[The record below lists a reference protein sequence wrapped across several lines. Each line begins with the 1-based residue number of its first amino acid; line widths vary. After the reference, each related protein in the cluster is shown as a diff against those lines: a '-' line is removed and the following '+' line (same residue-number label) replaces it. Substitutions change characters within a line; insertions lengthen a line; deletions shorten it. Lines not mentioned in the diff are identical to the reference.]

1 MYSNIQNIPKPN
13 FTVLEDIFPL
23 QNVPENNYGEMGPYN
38 SNRIIPSYDDVVP
51 PPPAAQFINQLEM
64 EYPGQTQVNGV
75 LLPRSTNFEAVSR
88 QQIEPSVQY
97 GQFTVPPGF
106 AGGLPYLKNAIKNDR
121 SVVMNPYG
129 EIAPA
134 VPVNAQLEK
143 PLSRYPMYPTAPMDL
158 QKYNYSNTNLEP
170 FRYNNNMIK
179 NKNPINEI
187 KIVMNCGDVYDHLQ
201 NCDGCRKRFACEK
214 KTYLVIIIMLV
225 IVFATIIYL
234 LQRK

>member
-1 MYSNIQNIPKPN
+1 MYSTTQNMNKAN

-23 QNVPENNYGEMGPYN
+23 QNVPENNYGEMGQYN

-64 EYPGQTQVNGV
+64 QYPGQKEVNGIF
-75 LLPRSTNFEAVSR
+75 LPRSTNFEAVSR
-88 QQIEPSVQY
+88 QQIEPTIQY

-106 AGGLPYLKNAIKNDR
+106 AGGLPYLKNAIQNDR

-129 EIAPA
+129 NIAPA
-134 VPVNAQLEK
+134 VPVSPQLEK
-143 PLSRYPMYPTAPMDL
+143 PLSTYPIYPTAPMDINTYPYL
-158 QKYNYSNTNLEP
+158 NNTNLEK
-170 FRYNNNMIK
+170 FRYNN
-179 NKNPINEI
+179 KNPVNEV
-187 KIVMNCGDVYDHLQ
+187 KIIMNCGDIYDHLQ
-201 NCDGCRKRFACEK
+201 KCEGCRKRFSCEK

-225 IVFATIIYL
+225 IVFSTIIFL

>member
-23 QNVPENNYGEMGPYN
+23 QNVPENPNYGEMGQYN

-64 EYPGQTQVNGV
+64 QYPGQKEVNGV
-75 LLPRSTNFEAVSR
+75 YLPRSTNFEAVSR
-88 QQIEPSVQY
+88 QQIEPIVQF

-106 AGGLPYLKNAIKNDR
+106 AGGLPYLKNAIQNDR

-129 EIAPA
+129 DIAPA

-143 PLSRYPMYPTAPMDL
+143 PLSKYPIYPTAQMDIKPYPYL
-158 QKYNYSNTNLEP
+158 NNNNIEQ
-170 FRYNNNMIK
+170 FRYNS
-179 NKNPINEI
+179 NKSPVNEV
-187 KIVMNCGDVYDHLQ
+187 KIIMNCGDIYDHLQ
-201 NCDGCRKRFACEK
+201 KCEGCRKRFSCEK
-214 KTYLVIIIMLV
+214 RTYLVIIIMLV
-225 IVFATIIYL
+225 IVFSTIIFL